1 MRKSIF
7 RIMSIFLLPL
17 VLLGCSTGTIMVRA
31 KKKFQFSEIEKIHQ
45 GMKEE
50 EVIKLLGKPTAVG
63 IDEQN
68 REYLLYQQ
76 IGVKQS
82 TVMTPTITIG
92 YAHWSTSMVPTG
104 FEVRIYIKEGIVQ
117 SVGYTLY
124 RE

>member
-1 MRKSIF
+1 
-7 RIMSIFLLPL
+7 
-17 VLLGCSTGTIMVRA
+17 
-31 KKKFQFSEIEKIHQ
+31 
-45 GMKEE
+45 MKEE
-50 EVIKLLGKPTAVG
+50 EVIKLLGKPIALG

-76 IGVKQS
+76 MGVKQS
-82 TVMTPTITIG
+82 TAMTPLPG
-92 YAHWSTSMVPTG
+92 YAHMSASMVPTG